1 MRIVIFTQSIWS
13 IPSIQQLAL
22 NKQLLGVVIPQ
33 KDFQNQEMLMEVANN
48 FGLDIFR
55 WDGKDLEEIGEWLTN
70 LKADRGVSFGFSY
83 KIPKAIF
90 ASLEWGV
97 LNVHYGKLPKY
108 AGAAPLFWT
117 LKQGEKSA
125 VISFHKID
133 ENWDAGV
140 LILESVA
147 PIFPGEPY
155 GLLASRLSV
164 LAGKELLKALDK
176 LPLSEGEVLTPNES
190 PLPRPKEEDLTI
202 DWKSQSADEVE
213 FLVNAANPN
222 YSGAI
227 TTFRGSQIRILEVSP
242 AEVNVVGIFSPGTI
256 VYADA
261 TYGVFVLCADYK
273 YLRINIFQI
282 DGTII
287 TGSKLAALGIRPYE
301 QML

>member
-22 NKQLLGVVIPQ
+22 NKQISGIVLPQ
-33 KDFQNQEMLMEVANN
+33 KDFQNQEMLMEVAIN
-48 FGLDIFR
+48 FGLEIFR
-55 WDGKDLEEIGEWLTN
+55 WDGQDQVEIGAWIATLN
-70 LKADRGVSFGFSY
+70 VDRGVSFGFSY

-90 ASLEWGV
+90 ESFEWGV

-117 LKQGEKSA
+117 LKNGEKSA

-133 ENWDAGV
+133 ENWDAG
-140 LILESVA
+140 ILVSESIV

-155 GLLASRLSV
+155 GFLASRLSV

-176 LPLSEGEVLTPNES
+176 LPLSEGELLTPNEY
-190 PLPRPKEEDLTI
+190 PFPRPKEEDLTI
-202 DWKSQSADEVE
+202 DWKTQSADEVE

-222 YSGAI
+222 YGGAI

-242 AEVNVVGIFSPGTI
+242 AEVNIEGVFSAGTI

-273 YLRINIFQI
+273 YLRINIFQM

-287 TGSKLAALGIRPYE
+287 TGPKLAALGVRSYE
-301 QML
+301 QMI